1 MGRKMERKM
10 KEIRKIAKS
19 DRDELNVHSSSDSDS
34 SSRSGGS
41 ASEEG
46 KKSQQ
51 TQRRKKGESE
61 DIEREE
67 SAEVSGR
74 NATQE
79 AVDRRQL
86 HLESKTD
93 AALPQSRIQS
103 MSRSAVPPYITAP
116 NTIQNQRQPLRL
128 WRPSA
133 SS

>member
-1 MGRKMERKM
+1 M
-10 KEIRKIAKS
+10 KEIRKIAMS
-19 DRDELNVHSSSDSDS
+19 DRDELKKLSAHVHSSSDSDS
-34 SSRSGGS
+34 SSHSGCS

-51 TQRRKKGESE
+51 EQRRRKGESKV
-61 DIEREE
+61 IEREE

-79 AVDRRQL
+79 AVDRGQL

-93 AALPQSRIQS
+93 AALPQSRIQP
-103 MSRSAVPPYITAP
+103 MSRSAVPPYATALSAS
-116 NTIQNQRQPLRL
+116 QSQRQPLRL

-133 SS
+133 PS